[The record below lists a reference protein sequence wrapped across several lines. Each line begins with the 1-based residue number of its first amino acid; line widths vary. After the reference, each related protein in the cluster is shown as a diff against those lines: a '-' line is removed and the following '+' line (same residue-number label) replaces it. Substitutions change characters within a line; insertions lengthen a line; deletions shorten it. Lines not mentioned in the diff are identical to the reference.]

1 MSKITESIG
10 KEIISKYNN
19 GIKVKDIVKEYNISQ
34 QTINRYLKSQNIS
47 KIKYRSCRRF
57 DKNKENQ
64 IIELYKKGYSQKEI
78 AILYNTFNTSIRRV
92 LLRNNNILRG
102 SSNIIRLC
110 KHSPFKKND
119 EYSDY
124 FLGLLVTDGSMT
136 KEKDS
141 SRNYGINLS
150 LSEVDS
156 YMIELFRNWASPNS
170 KITKTYQKI
179 NGSYMYSVTITNREA
194 EEWLRRKANFYRK
207 SYEAKLYIPLNWN
220 ILRGI
225 FDGDGGFLQHNKNYL
240 RFMICSA
247 SYTFIQQIYYFL
259 VKNNINPKF
268 RIRKKSNKS
277 VYYIYVYKQD
287 DVIKIGKLMYNNA
300 HIYLNRK
307 YEKWL
312 AFYESKRAN
321 GVNSRKEM
329 AIQP

>member
-1 MSKITESIG
+1 
-10 KEIISKYNN
+10 
-19 GIKVKDIVKEYNISQ
+19 
-34 QTINRYLKSQNIS
+34 
-47 KIKYRSCRRF
+47 
-57 DKNKENQ
+57 
-64 IIELYKKGYSQKEI
+64 
-78 AILYNTFNTSIRRV
+78 
-92 LLRNNNILRG
+92 
-102 SSNIIRLC
+102 
-110 KHSPFKKND
+110 
-119 EYSDY
+119 
-124 FLGLLVTDGSMT
+124 MT

-150 LSEVDS
+150 LSEVDF

-225 FDGDGGFLQHNKNYL
+225 FDGDGGFLQHNKNSL